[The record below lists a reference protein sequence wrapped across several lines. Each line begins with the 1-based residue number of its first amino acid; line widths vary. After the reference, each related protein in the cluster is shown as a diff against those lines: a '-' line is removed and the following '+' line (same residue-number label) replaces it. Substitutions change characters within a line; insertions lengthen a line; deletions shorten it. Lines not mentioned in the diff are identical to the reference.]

1 MLLVLE
7 GNGQPL
13 PYHPMEGSAVVV
25 AVQTDPDTGCID
37 TYWLA
42 HGTVLLRASRQHVR
56 RLVSDDGLV
65 NGSQRAEQAL
75 AGLRQRRVVR
85 TVDLRRINQH
95 TLEELEPEISS
106 PEDQPDLQDQQIHEP
121 DQLHQRPVHV
131 PQQPASLTT
140 AARST
145 TTPTTFSST
154 TRIWF
159 RAT

>member
-1 MLLVLE
+1 M
-7 GNGQPL
+7 
-13 PYHPMEGSAVVV
+13 VV

-85 TVDLRRINQH
+85 TVDLRRINQR
-95 TLEELEPEISS
+95 TLEELEP
-106 PEDQPDLQDQQIHEP
+106 
-121 DQLHQRPVHV
+121 
-131 PQQPASLTT
+131 
-140 AARST
+140 
-145 TTPTTFSST
+145 
-154 TRIWF
+154 
-159 RAT
+159 